1 MPDLLDPTGLLEMM
15 EGHRRLTLRT
25 VEAFPEDALF
35 RFTPCEPLRPF
46 AEMLVEVIELEASY
60 IRGVATGE
68 WLLPASPAFSTKAD
82 LLGAAA
88 RIRART
94 RELWPQVTAGRLLS
108 VKPDPFFG
116 GPEQRLLDRL
126 IYALEN
132 EVHHRGQGFVY
143 LRLLGIEP
151 PPFYER

>member
-1 MPDLLDPTGLLEMM
+1 MPDMLDPAGLLEMM
-15 EGHRRLTLRT
+15 EGNRRLTLRT
-25 VEAFPEDALF
+25 AHAFPEDALF

-68 WLLPASPAFSTKAD
+68 WIFPASPAFSTKAD
-82 LLGAAA
+82 LMNAETQ
-88 RIRART
+88 IRART
-94 RELWPQVTAGRLLS
+94 RELWPLVTAERLLS
-108 VKPDPFFG
+108 VEPDPFFG
-116 GPEQRLLDRL
+116 GPEQSLLDRL

>member
-1 MPDLLDPTGLLEMM
+1 MPDLLDPARLLEMM

-25 VEAFPEDALF
+25 LDAFPEDALF
-35 RFTPCEPLRPF
+35 RFTPCAPLRPF
-46 AEMLVEVIELEASY
+46 AELLVEVIELEASY
-60 IRGVATGE
+60 IRGVAAGDWVFPE
-68 WLLPASPAFSTKAD
+68 SPAFLTKAD
-82 LLGAAA
+82 LLAQAE
-88 RIRART
+88 RIRSRT

-108 VKPDPFFG
+108 VEPDPFFG
-116 GPEQRLLDRL
+116 GPEQSLIDRL

-132 EVHHRGQGFVY
+132 EIHHRGQGFVY